1 MTPGTRRLIA
11 IGAAV
16 AGALMAPVAY
26 AGPARPGQPPLPPG
40 QPRLQGAF
48 AMTGRITAAVNIP
61 GERAGQSVSRTW
73 VFTPKC
79 AAGACAQVLLGRT
92 RGPGLP
98 PINVLLTFQSPGF
111 YTARG
116 TFYAPLRCAGRTHRP
131 GERVQYRVGVRITA
145 TATVN
150 GQLVVTAMRA
160 SYTSGR
166 RDNLTRCVA
175 PIGQRD
181 SAQYTGQPAS

>member
-1 MTPGTRRLIA
+1 MGVAVLTALTAPIA
-11 IGAAV
+11 YA
-16 AGALMAPVAY
+16 APV
-26 AGPARPGQPPLPPG
+26 RRGQPPLPPG

-61 GERAGQSVSRTW
+61 GEHAGQTVSRTW

-79 AAGACAQVLLGRT
+79 GTDACAQVVLGRT

-98 PINVLLTFQSPGF
+98 PVSVLLSFQSPGF

-116 TFYAPLRCAGRTHRP
+116 TFYAPLRCGGRTYRP
-131 GERVQYRVGVRITA
+131 GERVQYRIGVRVTA

-175 PIGQRD
+175 PVGQRD
-181 SAQYTGQPAS
+181 SAQYTGQPAA